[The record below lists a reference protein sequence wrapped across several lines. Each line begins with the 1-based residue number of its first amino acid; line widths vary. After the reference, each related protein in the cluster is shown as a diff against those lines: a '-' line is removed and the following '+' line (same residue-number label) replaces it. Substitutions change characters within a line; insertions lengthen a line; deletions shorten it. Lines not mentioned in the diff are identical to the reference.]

1 MDSESPLHPFLITKP
16 FRLHSYSEDFTIQ
29 VILEFKTHLRIQY
42 EAVIKRQLDRVTYLS
57 LPFMKRYTKQ
67 SAAAV

>member
-1 MDSESPLHPFLITKP
+1 MGCVYERCRHY
-16 FRLHSYSEDFTIQ
+16 YSEDLTSLA
-29 VILEFKTHLRIQY
+29 ILEFKTHLRIQY